1 MTGEQINEIQSL
13 FYSGMTKAEIARKMD
28 CPIGRINYYTSGQY
42 YKVKIPNHK
51 KTECAREKI
60 IYKGVYDFLQERKEL
75 SLYAFC
81 QLVLNKSELY
91 DQNRIR
97 SLQDF
102 LQGKHKGHFSLDVF
116 QAICNVVGKTFEE
129 TFKRRKL

>member
-1 MTGEQINEIQSL
+1 MTEEQINEIQSL

-28 CPIGRINYYTSGQY
+28 CPIGSVNYYTSGRY

-51 KTECAREKI
+51 RTELAREKI
-60 IYKGVYDFLQERKEL
+60 VYKGVYDFLQEHQGL

-81 QLVLNKSELY
+81 QLVLNKAELY
-91 DQNRIR
+91 DQNKVRP
-97 SLQDF
+97 LQDF

-116 QAICNVVGKTFEE
+116 QAVCIVVGKTFEE
-129 TFKRRKL
+129 TFELRR

>member
-1 MTGEQINEIQSL
+1 MTEEQINEIQSL
-13 FYSGMTKAEIARKMD
+13 FYSGMTKADVARKMG
-28 CPIGRINYYTSGQY
+28 CPIGRVNYYTSKRY
-42 YKVKIPNHK
+42 YNVKIPRHK
-51 KTECAREKI
+51 KTEDAREKI

-81 QLVLNKSELY
+81 EIVLNKAELY
-91 DQNRIR
+91 DENRNR

-116 QAICNVVGKTFEE
+116 QALCGVIGKTFED
-129 TFKRRKL
+129 TFILR